1 MDIALFGGSFDPPHI
16 GHVEVVN
23 RVLNTLDIDKLLIIP
38 TFLNPFKSKSH
49 FTPQQRYNL
58 LSKLFDNEKVEISD
72 FEILQNNPTPT
83 INTVKYI
90 KKTINPKNIYL
101 IIGADN
107 LENLHLWQDF
117 QELKTLVTFVVMSR
131 DEKKLKDDIIQFINI
146 HMDVKVNSTYIRDNL
161 ELKYI
166 PQKIQQEVKKLWK
179 IE

>member
-1 MDIALFGGSFDPPHI
+1 MDIAVFGGSFDPPHI
-16 GHVEVVN
+16 GHEEIVS
-23 RVLNTLDIDKLLIIP
+23 RVLNTLDIDKLLIVP

-58 LSKLFDNEKVEISD
+58 LTKLFDNEKVEISD
-72 FEILQNNPTPT
+72 FEIVQNNPTPT
-83 INTVKYI
+83 INTIKYI
-90 KKTINPKNIYL
+90 KKTSNPKNIYL

-107 LENLHLWQDF
+107 LEKLHLWQDF
-117 QELKTLVTFVVMSR
+117 EELKTLVTFVVMSR
-131 DEKKLKDDIIQFINI
+131 DEKKLKDDIIQSINI